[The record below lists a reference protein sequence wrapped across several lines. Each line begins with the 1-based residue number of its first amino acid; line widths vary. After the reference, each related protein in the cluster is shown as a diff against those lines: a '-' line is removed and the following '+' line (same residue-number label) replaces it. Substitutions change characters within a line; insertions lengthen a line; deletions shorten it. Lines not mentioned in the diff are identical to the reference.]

1 MHAFTTLAAAL
12 LVAGAQAAPALESRQ
27 IIYGWRSYFTGDGI
41 VDQYVSVGHDIDVT
55 GASGKTWNLDCG
67 TTSQQLVP
75 NVFAKCDVNNK
86 QPSGITANAK
96 DVKYRHQLPDFLSQR
111 SHNLTST

>member
-1 MHAFTTLAAAL
+1 MHAFTTIAAAL

-27 IIYGWRSYFTGDGI
+27 IIYGCYFTGDGI

-75 NVFAKCDVNNK
+75 NVFAKCDVNKK
-86 QPSGITANAK
+86 QPFGITANAK
-96 DVKYRHQLPDFLSQR
+96 DVNAINCPIS
-111 SHNLTST
+111 